1 MCGIISYKG
10 PQNCYPIL
18 LNGLKRLEY
27 RGYDS
32 AGIVSLYNNQLL
44 QNRRVGKVQVLE
56 KEILSSIK
64 INSNIGIA
72 HTRWATHGKPSNENA
87 HPHLDSLEDIALVHN
102 GIIENY
108 SSLKDFLLKKGFSFK
123 SDTDTEVIV
132 QLISYFINS
141 KNLDYVD
148 AIYAT
153 LELVE
158 GAFAIVILNKNFPD
172 MLIGARKSSPLLLGI
187 GKSEFFFSSDASA
200 IIEHTNQIVYLE
212 DHEMC
217 IINADTYEITDFRTR
232 KSIDKI
238 VDTVHLEVEDIEKG
252 TFDYFMHKEIHDQ
265 QKTIINTIRGR
276 SDKENVFLNGLSPY
290 WNNITNSSK
299 MYITACGTSWHSA
312 LIAKIFIER
321 FAKIPV
327 IVDYASEFRYNDSPI
342 DSSTCVIAISQ
353 SGETADTLAA
363 IKKAKEFGAT
373 TVGICNVPGSSI
385 SRETH
390 CGIFTRC
397 GSEIGVAS
405 TKAFTAQITI
415 LYLIA
420 IKLAQSNNT
429 LSKEEIVK
437 CLDFSS
443 LSENISKVLIKEKNI
458 KEVATKYY
466 NSSDFLYLG
475 RGINFPIALEGA
487 LKLKEISYIHA
498 EGYPAAEMKHGPIA
512 LIDKNMPTV
521 FLVSKDKSYDK
532 ILSNIE
538 EVKSRKGKIIAI
550 TDSDEKK
557 LLELCDEIILV
568 PQSNEFI
575 FGILSTIVLQLFAFF
590 IAVEKG
596 CDVDQPRNLAKSVT
610 VE

>member
-10 PQNCYPIL
+10 TQNCYPIL

-44 QNRRVGKVQVLE
+44 QNKRVGKVQILE
-56 KEILSSIK
+56 QEILSSIK
-64 INSNIGIA
+64 MNSNIGIA

-87 HPHLDSLEDIALVHN
+87 HPHLDSLEDIAIVHN

-108 SSLKDFLLKKGFSFK
+108 SSLKDFLIKKGFSFN
-123 SDTDTEVIV
+123 SETDTEVLV
-132 QLISYFINS
+132 QLISYFI
-141 KNLDYVD
+141 KNQNLEYLD
-148 AIYAT
+148 AIYAA

-158 GAFAIVILNKNFPD
+158 GAFAVVILNKNFPE
-172 MLIGARKSSPLLLGI
+172 MLVGARKSSPLLLGI
-187 GKSEFFFSSDASA
+187 GKSEFFFASDASA

-212 DHEMC
+212 DHEIC
-217 IINADTYEITDFRTR
+217 IIDGDNYEINDFRTR
-232 KSIDKI
+232 ESIEKI

-265 QKTIINTIRGR
+265 QKTIINTISGR
-276 SDKENVFLNGLSPY
+276 IDNEHVLLSGLMSY
-290 WNNITNSSK
+290 WDNIVNSSK
-299 MYITACGTSWHSA
+299 VYITACGTSWHSA
-312 LIAKIFIER
+312 LIGKVFIER
-321 FAKIPV
+321 FAKIPI

-363 IKKAKEFGAT
+363 IKKSKEMGAT

-385 SRETH
+385 SRETD
-390 CGIFTRC
+390 CGVFTRC

-405 TKAFTAQITI
+405 TKAFTAQVTI
-415 LYLIA
+415 LYLLA
-420 IKLAQSNNT
+420 IKLAQSKKS
-429 LSKEEIVK
+429 LSKKEIVQ

-458 KEVATKYY
+458 KEVALKYC
-466 NSSDFLYLG
+466 NASDFLYLG

-512 LIDKNMPTV
+512 LIDENMPTV

-538 EVKSRKGKIIAI
+538 EVKSRNGKIIAI
-550 TDSDEKK
+550 TDSDDKK
-557 LLELCDEIILV
+557 LSELCDDIISV

>member
-64 INSNIGIA
+64 INSNLGIA

-87 HPHLDSLEDIALVHN
+87 HPHLDDLEDIALVHN

-108 SSLKDFLLKKGFSFK
+108 SSLKDFLINKGFSFK
-123 SDTDTEVIV
+123 SETDTEVVV
-132 QLISYFINS
+132 QLISYFI
-141 KNLDYVD
+141 KDQNLEYVN
-148 AIYAT
+148 AIYAA
-153 LELVE
+153 LELLE
-158 GAFAIVILNKNFPD
+158 GAFAVVILNKNFPD

-187 GKSEFFFSSDASA
+187 GKNEFFFASDASA
-200 IIEHTNQIVYLE
+200 IVEHTNQIVYLE

-217 IINADTYEITDFRTR
+217 IINGNTYEINDFRTR
-232 KSIDKI
+232 ESLEKI
-238 VDTVHLEVEDIEKG
+238 VDTVHLEIEDIEKG
-252 TFDYFMHKEIHDQ
+252 IFDYFMHKEIHDQ
-265 QKTIINTIRGR
+265 QQTIINTIRGR
-276 SDKENVFLNGLSPY
+276 SDKENVFLNGLSSY

-363 IKKAKEFGAT
+363 IIKAKELGAT

-390 CGIFTRC
+390 CGVFTRC

-415 LYLIA
+415 LYLLA
-420 IKLAQSNNT
+420 IKLGQSNNT
-429 LSKEEIVK
+429 LSKEEIVQ

-443 LSENISKVLIKEKNI
+443 LSENISKVLLKEKNV
-458 KEVATKYY
+458 KEVATKYCI
-466 NSSDFLYLG
+466 SSDFLYLG

-521 FLVSKDKSYDK
+521 FLVSKDKSFDK

-538 EVKSRKGKIIAI
+538 EVKSRKGIIIAI
-550 TDSDEKK
+550 TDSDDKK
-557 LLELCDEIILV
+557 LLELCDDIISV

>member
-10 PQNCYPIL
+10 TRNCYPIL

-108 SSLKDFLLKKGFSFK
+108 SSLKDFLIKKGFSFK
-123 SDTDTEVIV
+123 SETDTEVIV
-132 QLISYFINS
+132 QLISYFI
-141 KNLDYVD
+141 KEQKLEYMD
-148 AIYAT
+148 AIYAS
-153 LELVE
+153 LELLE
-158 GAFAIVILNKNFPD
+158 GAFALVILNKNFPD
-172 MLIGARKSSPLLLGI
+172 MLVAARNSSPLLLGI
-187 GKSEFFFSSDASA
+187 GNGEFFFASDASA

-212 DHEMC
+212 DHELC
-217 IINADTYEITDFRTR
+217 VVNGDTYEINDFRTR
-232 KSIDKI
+232 RSIDKI
-238 VDTVHLEVEDIEKG
+238 VNTIHLELEDIEKG
-252 TFDYFMHKEIHDQ
+252 TFDYFMHKEIYDQ
-265 QKTIINTIRGR
+265 QQSIINTIRGR
-276 SDKENVFLNGLSPY
+276 SDKENVLLNGLSSF
-290 WNNITNSSK
+290 WNNINNSNK

-312 LIAKIFIER
+312 LIGKIFIER

-363 IKKAKEFGAT
+363 IKKAKQLGAT

-415 LYLIA
+415 LYLLA
-420 IKLAQSNNT
+420 IKLAQSKKS
-429 LSKEEIVK
+429 LSKKEIVQ

-443 LSENISKVLIKEKNI
+443 LSENISKVLIKENSI
-458 KEVATKYY
+458 KEVALKYS
-466 NSSDFLYLG
+466 NASDFLYLG

-512 LIDKNMPTV
+512 LIDENMPTV
-521 FLVSKDKSYDK
+521 FLVSKDRSYDK

-550 TDSDEKK
+550 TDSNDKK
-557 LLELCDEIILV
+557 LSELCDDIILI

-575 FGILSTIVLQLFAFF
+575 FGILSTIALQLFAFF

>member
-10 PQNCYPIL
+10 TRNCYPIL

-72 HTRWATHGKPSNENA
+72 HTRWATHGKPSHDNA
-87 HPHLDSLEDIALVHN
+87 HPHLDGLGDIALVHN

-108 SSLKDFLLKKGFSFK
+108 SSLKDFLIKKGFSFK
-123 SDTDTEVIV
+123 SETDTEVIV
-132 QLISYFINS
+132 QLISYFI
-141 KNLDYVD
+141 KDQKLEYMD
-148 AIYAT
+148 AIYAS
-153 LELVE
+153 LELLE
-158 GAFAIVILNKNFPD
+158 GAFALVILNKNFPD
-172 MLIGARKSSPLLLGI
+172 MLVAARNSSPLLLGI
-187 GKSEFFFSSDASA
+187 GNGEFFFASDASA

-212 DHEMC
+212 DHELC
-217 IINADTYEITDFRTR
+217 VVNGDTYEINDFRTR
-232 KSIDKI
+232 RSIDKI
-238 VDTVHLEVEDIEKG
+238 VNTIHLELEDIEKG
-252 TFDYFMHKEIHDQ
+252 TFDYFMHKEIYDQ
-265 QKTIINTIRGR
+265 QQSIINTIRGR
-276 SDKENVFLNGLSPY
+276 SDKENVLLNGLSSF
-290 WNNITNSSK
+290 WNNINNSNK

-312 LIAKIFIER
+312 LIGKIFIER

-363 IKKAKEFGAT
+363 IKKSKEFGAT

-415 LYLIA
+415 LYLLA
-420 IKLAQSNNT
+420 IKLAKSKKS
-429 LSKEEIVK
+429 LSKKEIVQ

-443 LSENISKVLIKEKNI
+443 LSENISKVLIKENSI
-458 KEVATKYY
+458 KEVALKYS
-466 NSSDFLYLG
+466 NASDFLYLG

-512 LIDKNMPTV
+512 LIDENMPTV
-521 FLVSKDKSYDK
+521 FLVSKDRSYDK

-550 TDSDEKK
+550 TDSNDKK
-557 LLELCDEIILV
+557 LSELCDDIILI

-575 FGILSTIVLQLFAFF
+575 FGILSTIALQLFAFF

>member
-108 SSLKDFLLKKGFSFK
+108 SSLKDFLIKKGFSFK
-123 SDTDTEVIV
+123 SETDTEVIV
-132 QLISYFINS
+132 QLISYFI
-141 KNLDYVD
+141 KEQKLEYMD
-148 AIYAT
+148 AIYAS
-153 LELVE
+153 LELLE
-158 GAFAIVILNKNFPD
+158 GAFALVILNKNFPD
-172 MLIGARKSSPLLLGI
+172 MLVAARNSSPLLLGI
-187 GKSEFFFSSDASA
+187 GNGEFFFASDASA

-212 DHEMC
+212 DHELC
-217 IINADTYEITDFRTR
+217 VVNGDTYEINDFRTR
-232 KSIDKI
+232 RSIDKI
-238 VDTVHLEVEDIEKG
+238 VNTIHLELEDIEKG
-252 TFDYFMHKEIHDQ
+252 TFDYFMHKEIYDQ
-265 QKTIINTIRGR
+265 QQSIINTIRGR
-276 SDKENVFLNGLSPY
+276 SDKENVLLNGLSSF
-290 WNNITNSSK
+290 WNNINNSNK

-312 LIAKIFIER
+312 LIGKIFIER

-342 DSSTCVIAISQ
+342 DSSTCGIAISQ

-363 IKKAKEFGAT
+363 IKKSKEFGAT

-415 LYLIA
+415 LYLLA
-420 IKLAQSNNT
+420 IKLAQSKKS
-429 LSKEEIVK
+429 LSKKEIVQ

-443 LSENISKVLIKEKNI
+443 LSENISKVLIKENSI
-458 KEVATKYY
+458 KEVALKYS
-466 NSSDFLYLG
+466 NASDFLYLG

-512 LIDKNMPTV
+512 LIDENMPTV
-521 FLVSKDKSYDK
+521 FLVSKDRSYDK

-550 TDSDEKK
+550 TDSNDKK
-557 LLELCDEIILV
+557 LSELCDDIILI

-575 FGILSTIVLQLFAFF
+575 FGILSTVVLQLFAFF

>member
-10 PQNCYPIL
+10 TQNCYPIL

-32 AGIVSLYNNQLL
+32 AGIVSFYKDKLL
-44 QNRRVGKVQVLE
+44 QNRTVGKVQNLE

-64 INSNIGIA
+64 MSSNIGIA

-87 HPHLDSLEDIALVHN
+87 HPHLDNLKDIALVHN

-108 SSLKDFLLKKGFSFK
+108 SSLKDFLIKKGFSFN
-123 SDTDTEVIV
+123 SETDTEVMV
-132 QLISYFINS
+132 QLISYFINDQ
-141 KNLDYVD
+141 KLEYVD

-153 LELVE
+153 LELLE
-158 GAFAIVILNKNFPD
+158 GAFAVVILNKNFPD
-172 MLIGARKSSPLLLGI
+172 MLVAARKSSPLLLGI
-187 GKSEFFFSSDASA
+187 GKGEFFFASDASA

-212 DHEMC
+212 DHEIC
-217 IINADTYEITDFRTR
+217 IVNGDTYEINDFRTR
-232 KSIDKI
+232 ESIDKI
-238 VDTVHLEVEDIEKG
+238 VDTVHMELEDIEKG

-265 QKTIINTIRGR
+265 QQSIINTIRGR
-276 SDKENVFLNGLSPY
+276 SDKENVFLNGLSSF
-290 WNNITNSSK
+290 WNNINNSDK

-312 LIAKIFIER
+312 LIGKIFIER

-363 IKKAKEFGAT
+363 IKKSKELGAT

-415 LYLIA
+415 LYLLA
-420 IKLAQSNNT
+420 IKLAQSKKS
-429 LSKEEIVK
+429 LSKKEIVQ

-458 KEVATKYY
+458 KEVALKYC
-466 NSSDFLYLG
+466 NASDFLYLG
-475 RGINFPIALEGA
+475 RGTNFPIALEGA

-512 LIDKNMPTV
+512 LIDENMPTV
-521 FLVSKDKSYDK
+521 FLVSKDRSYDK

-550 TDSDEKK
+550 TDSNDKK
-557 LLELCDEIILV
+557 LSKLCNDIILV